1 MRKLPY
7 KVFSKILAEK
17 FFDDPHLLIRLS
29 IRLAELNT
37 TSSSCLKKSLLA
49 QKLQYKVV
57 SFTYKVRS
65 FH

>member
-37 TSSSCLKKSLLA
+37 TSASCLKKSLLA
-49 QKLQYKVV
+49 QKLQYKAV

-65 FH
+65 C